1 MWSRYVLRLTDTRLG
16 SAVVGVLATAAVG
29 VMIVALSTLVLGT
42 YGFALFVATPAFLGF
57 FSALAHGL
65 RSPRSSGDA
74 IAVGSLAVA
83 LASLALIA
91 ASLEGAICVVMALPL
106 TLGLGVIGALAG
118 HAVQQRVGRHAR
130 MHALSMI
137 ALLPLLMGAESA
149 AGLDAPR
156 RAVTTDIVVDA
167 PPSVVWRYVVAVE
180 RLPEPR
186 ELIFRVGVAYP
197 MTATLEGTG
206 VGAVRRCT
214 FSTGDFVEPITVW
227 QPGRRLEFRVTSQP
241 PPMRKLSPWPD
252 VHAPHLDGF
261 LRSERGRFD
270 LIALPNGRTLL
281 RGTSWYRNRMWPQ
294 PYWGFIADELM
305 HRIHRRVLE
314 HVARLA
320 ETSAQRYR

>member
-1 MWSRYVLRLTDTRLG
+1 MSLNMWSRYVLRLTDTRLG

-74 IAVGSLAVA
+74 IAVGSLTVA

-137 ALLPLLMGAESA
+137 ALLVQWTRSDRRTAKRLDRA
-149 AGLDAPR
+149 ADRDDDADL
-156 RAVTTDIVVDA
+156 A
-167 PPSVVWRYVVAVE
+167 
-180 RLPEPR
+180 
-186 ELIFRVGVAYP
+186 AY
-197 MTATLEGTG
+197 
-206 VGAVRRCT
+206 
-214 FSTGDFVEPITVW
+214 
-227 QPGRRLEFRVTSQP
+227 
-241 PPMRKLSPWPD
+241 
-252 VHAPHLDGF
+252 
-261 LRSERGRFD
+261 
-270 LIALPNGRTLL
+270 
-281 RGTSWYRNRMWPQ
+281 NRM
-294 PYWGFIADELM
+294 
-305 HRIHRRVLE
+305 
-314 HVARLA
+314 LA
-320 ETSAQRYR
+320 ELAKRDAR